1 MMLILERTPAI
12 LMKILSLSFSLA
24 LLVLTSAS
32 SLLVYSLHATPP
44 PRQLFPKFEA
54 PGSELQPVAY
64 TKTIPLP
71 SLIQK
76 LQSLANEVQPQNNQ
90 AQLLP
95 VLIGA
100 FLGDPTLSSVSPDHS
115 STVII
120 FDDFPEK
127 NATLLG
133 VFKLNPN
140 SPIPAQIKAQGLSVK
155 EIEGWTMVTNKPGLL
170 EQINEWSSIISF
182 AEWQPSTTIEFGWLL
197 EEFHQKMSSQLNHGS
212 LSKVMSP
219 DPKFV
224 MNLFL
229 EEFGNLEAIKFSLSI
244 LEKEIVLNLKA
255 SARDGTELD
264 KLFSSLPPP
273 KNIKRENGVSQFVQ
287 SGGWM
292 EGVMNLNF
300 SSHAAYME
308 HLLVKLEK
316 GLTDKE
322 DKQLVTSV
330 LSTIR
335 KSATLYSGDSAIS
348 YRDLGDGDPLG
359 YVQVGSTTASIA
371 DFKDLLAETNAFFQ
385 QFLVQIETFS
395 GTGSPDFEPNFVVK
409 ESKPI
414 DGTEVLSVKVNLEPE
429 TNGSSISSF
438 SNQTV
443 YYSSHEGKYIA
454 ATSRKALK
462 KSLRAVKL
470 GKPLKNN
477 LADKITLGPKHA
489 AAWQLD
495 LVEYGKLIGNIL
507 KESGIDL
514 SQWTQELERVQEMKI
529 PPISGNVGHGN
540 GQYFLHTSIPLRT
553 IRMIT
558 LLVGPAYIKKANHI
572 REKSNA
578 REAKE
583 SLTPDPGKSKKQ
595 KAP

>member
-1 MMLILERTPAI
+1 
-12 LMKILSLSFSLA
+12 MKILFLSFCTAS
-24 LLVLTSAS
+24 LVLASAS
-32 SLLVYSLHATPP
+32 FLLERSLHASPP

-54 PGSELQPVAY
+54 PGAEVQPVAY
-64 TKTIPLP
+64 AKTIPLP
-71 SLIQK
+71 SLIKK
-76 LQSLANEVQPQNNQ
+76 LQSLANEVQPENNQ

-95 VLIGA
+95 VIVGA
-100 FLGDPTLSSVSPDHS
+100 FLGDPTLSSVSPGHS
-115 STVII
+115 STVI
-120 FDDFPEK
+120 FFEDFQEK
-127 NATLLG
+127 NATILG
-133 VFKLNPN
+133 VFKLKPN
-140 SPIPAQIKAQGLSVK
+140 SPIPAQIKIQGLSVE

-170 EQINEWSSIISF
+170 KQINEWSSIISF

-197 EEFHQKMSSQLNHGS
+197 EEFHEEMSSQLIHGS
-212 LSKVMSP
+212 LSKEMSP

-264 KLFSSLPPP
+264 KLFSSLPPSQ
-273 KNIKRENGVSQFVQ
+273 NIKRENGVSQFVQ

-322 DKQLVTSV
+322 DKQLVTSL

-371 DFKDLLAETNAFFQ
+371 DFKDLLAETNAFFL

-429 TNGSSISSF
+429 TNGSNISSF

-495 LVEYGKLIGNIL
+495 LVGYGNLIGNIL

-558 LLVGPAYIKKANHI
+558 N
-572 REKSNA
+572 
-578 REAKE
+578 
-583 SLTPDPGKSKKQ
+583 
-595 KAP
+595 

>member
-1 MMLILERTPAI
+1 
-12 LMKILSLSFSLA
+12 MKILSLSFCLSLLILA
-24 LLVLTSAS
+24 SAS
-32 SLLVYSLHATPP
+32 SLLVCSLHATPP
-44 PRQLFPKFEA
+44 PRQLFPKLEA
-54 PGSELQPVAY
+54 PGAEVQPVAY
-64 TKTIPLP
+64 AKTTPLP
-71 SLIQK
+71 SLIKK
-76 LQSLANEVQPQNNQ
+76 LQGLANEVQPENNQ

-95 VLIGA
+95 VIVGA
-100 FLGDPTLSSVSPDHS
+100 FLGDPTLSSVSPGHS
-115 STVII
+115 NTVIF
-120 FDDFPEK
+120 FDDFQEK
-127 NATLLG
+127 NATILG
-133 VFKLNPN
+133 VFKLKPN
-140 SPIPAQIKAQGLSVK
+140 SPIPAQIKVQRLSVK
-155 EIEGWTMVTNKPGLL
+155 EIEGWTMVTNKPELL
-170 EQINEWSSIISF
+170 EQIKDWSSIIKF
-182 AEWQPSTTIEFGWLL
+182 AEWQPPTTIEFGWLL
-197 EEFHQKMSSQLNHGS
+197 EEFHEEMSFQLKHRANW
-212 LSKVMSP
+212 SKEMSP

-229 EEFGNLEAIKFSLSI
+229 EEFGNLEAIKFSLSL
-244 LEKEIVLNLKA
+244 LEKEIVFNLKV

-273 KNIKRENGVSQFVQ
+273 KNLKRENRVSQFVQ

-300 SSHAAYME
+300 SSHAAYIE

-316 GLTDKE
+316 GLNDKE

-330 LSTIR
+330 LSMIR

-385 QFLVQIETFS
+385 QFLVKIETFS

-429 TNGSSISSF
+429 TNGSKISSF

-443 YYSSHEGKYIA
+443 YYCVHEGKYIA
-454 ATSRKALK
+454 ATSRKAMK
-462 KSLRAVKL
+462 QSLRAVKL

-477 LADKITLGPKHA
+477 LADKIILGPKHA

-495 LVEYGKLIGNIL
+495 LLGYGKLIGYVL

-514 SQWTQELERVQEMKI
+514 SQWTQEIERVQEMKI

-540 GQYFLHTSIPLRT
+540 GQYFLQTSIPSRT

-558 LLVGPAYIKKANHI
+558 ELVSPAYIKRANQI

-578 REAKE
+578 REAKQ
-583 SLTPDPGKSKKQ
+583 SIPNPGKSKKQ
-595 KAP
+595 KAPSKN

>member
-1 MMLILERTPAI
+1 
-12 LMKILSLSFSLA
+12 MKILSLSFSLA

-44 PRQLFPKFEA
+44 PRQLFPKFET

-64 TKTIPLP
+64 AKTIPLP

-120 FDDFPEK
+120 FDDFQEK
-127 NATLLG
+127 NATILG

-140 SPIPAQIKAQGLSVK
+140 SPIPAQIKAQRLSVK
-155 EIEGWTMVTNKPGLL
+155 EIEGWTMVTNKPKLIK
-170 EQINEWSSIISF
+170 QIKDWSSIIRF
-182 AEWQPSTTIEFGWLL
+182 ADWKPPATIEFGWLL
-197 EEFHQKMSSQLNHGS
+197 EKLNEDIS
-212 LSKVMSP
+212 VQINKKEISP
-219 DPKFV
+219 DPKLV
-224 MNLFL
+224 IKLFL
-229 EEFGNLEAIKFSLSI
+229 KEFENLEAIKFSLSI
-244 LEKEIVLNLKA
+244 LEKEVVLNLKA

-264 KLFSSLPPP
+264 KLFSSLPPSQ
-273 KNIKRENGVSQFVQ
+273 NIKGKNGVSQFVQ

-292 EGVMNLNF
+292 EGVINLNF

-308 HLLVKLEK
+308 HLLIKLEK

-495 LVEYGKLIGNIL
+495 LVGYGNLIGNIL
-507 KESGIDL
+507 EESGIDL

-540 GQYFLHTSIPLRT
+540 GQYFLETSIPLRT

-558 LLVGPAYIKKANHI
+558 LLVSPAYIKKANQI
-572 REKSNA
+572 REKSNVP
-578 REAKE
+578 EAKE
-583 SLTPDPGKSKKQ
+583 SLSPDSGKSKSK
-595 KAP
+595 KLLRKIEGNCLA

>member
-1 MMLILERTPAI
+1 MMLILERNPAI

-24 LLVLTSAS
+24 LLVLTSTG

-44 PRQLFPKFEA
+44 PRQLFPKFET

-64 TKTIPLP
+64 AKTIPLP

-120 FDDFPEK
+120 FDDFQEK
-127 NATLLG
+127 NATILG

-155 EIEGWTMVTNKPGLL
+155 EIEGWTMVTNKPKLIK
-170 EQINEWSSIISF
+170 QIKDWSSIIRF
-182 AEWQPSTTIEFGWLL
+182 ADWKPPATIEFGWLL
-197 EEFHQKMSSQLNHGS
+197 EKLNEDIS
-212 LSKVMSP
+212 VQINKKEISP
-219 DPKFV
+219 DPKLV
-224 MNLFL
+224 IKLFL
-229 EEFGNLEAIKFSLSI
+229 KEFENLEAIKFSLSI
-244 LEKEIVLNLKA
+244 LEKEVVLNLKA

-264 KLFSSLPPP
+264 KLFTSLPPSQ
-273 KNIKRENGVSQFVQ
+273 NIKRENGVSQFVQ

-292 EGVMNLNF
+292 EGVMNLNV
-300 SSHAAYME
+300 SSHASYLE

-316 GLTDKE
+316 GLKDKE
-322 DKQLVTSV
+322 VKQLVSSV
-330 LSTIR
+330 LSMVR
-335 KSATLYSGDSAIS
+335 KATTLYSGHTATS

-359 YVQVGSTTASIA
+359 YVQVGSTEASIA
-371 DFKDLLAETNAFFQ
+371 DFKDFLAETNAFFE
-385 QFLVQIETFS
+385 QFLVQIETLS
-395 GTGSPDFEPNFVVK
+395 GSDSSDFKPNFLVK
-409 ESKPI
+409 KANPM
-414 DGTEVLSVKVNLEPE
+414 DGTEVLFVKVNLEPE
-429 TNGSSISSF
+429 TKGSNISSF
-438 SNQTV
+438 SNQSV
-443 YYSSHEGKYIA
+443 YYCVHDGKYIA
-454 ATSRKALK
+454 ATSRKALRK
-462 KSLRAVKL
+462 TLRAVKL

-477 LADKITLGPKHA
+477 LSKKIILGPQHA
-489 AAWQLD
+489 VAWQLD
-495 LVEYGKLIGNIL
+495 LLGYGELIGNVL
-507 KESGIDL
+507 KESGLNL
-514 SQWTQELERVQEMKI
+514 SHWTQAIDQAEKMNI

-540 GQYFLHTSIPLRT
+540 GQYFLETSIPVKT
-553 IRMIT
+553 IRAIT
-558 LLVGPAYIKKANHI
+558 ELGSPAYIKKANEI

-583 SLTPDPGKSKKQ
+583 SLSPDSGKSKKQ
-595 KAP
+595 KAPSKN

>member
-1 MMLILERTPAI
+1 
-12 LMKILSLSFSLA
+12 MKILFLSFCTAS
-24 LLVLTSAS
+24 LVLASAS
-32 SLLVYSLHATPP
+32 FLLERSLHASPP
-44 PRQLFPKFEA
+44 PRQLFPKLEA
-54 PGSELQPVAY
+54 PGAEVQPVAY
-64 TKTIPLP
+64 AKTIPLP
-71 SLIQK
+71 SLIKK
-76 LQSLANEVQPQNNQ
+76 LQSLANEVQPENNQ

-95 VLIGA
+95 VIVGA
-100 FLGDPTLSSVSPDHS
+100 FLGDPTLSSVSPGHS
-115 STVII
+115 STVI
-120 FDDFPEK
+120 FFEDFQEK
-127 NATLLG
+127 NATILG
-133 VFKLNPN
+133 VFKLKPN
-140 SPIPAQIKAQGLSVK
+140 SPIPAQIKIQGLSVE

-170 EQINEWSSIISF
+170 KQINEWSSIISF

-197 EEFHQKMSSQLNHGS
+197 EEFHEEMSSQLIHGS
-212 LSKVMSP
+212 LSKEMSP

-264 KLFSSLPPP
+264 KLFSSLRPP
-273 KNIKRENGVSQFVQ
+273 KNLKWENTVSQFVQ

-322 DKQLVTSV
+322 DKQLVTSL

-385 QFLVQIETFS
+385 QILVQIETFS

-495 LVEYGKLIGNIL
+495 LVGYGKLIGNIL

-553 IRMIT
+553 IRVIS
-558 LLVGPAYIKKANHI
+558 LLVGPAYIKKANQI

-578 REAKE
+578 REVKQSIPADAVKR
-583 SLTPDPGKSKKQ
+583 KK
-595 KAP
+595 